1 MKTDPSRERRPRA
14 AVACRRVSHPCDS
27 LDATT
32 ERLRRLQQSRGWSAA
47 HTPRNLAVSISVE
60 VGELLE
66 HFQWDEV
73 TAADRVRR
81 PERFAAMAE
90 ELADV
95 VIYAL
100 QLADSIE
107 LDLLDAI
114 DAKIT
119 KNVARFPPRARSA
132 A

>member
-1 MKTDPSRERRPRA
+1 VSR
-14 AVACRRVSHPCDS
+14 SSDS

-32 ERLRRLQQSRGWSAA
+32 ERLRRFQQSRGWSSA
-47 HTPRNLAVSISVE
+47 HTPRNLAVSISIE

-73 TAADRVRR
+73 TAQDRVRR
-81 PERFAAMAE
+81 PERFTAMSE

-100 QLADSIE
+100 QLADSVE
-107 LDLLDAI
+107 LDLLEAV
-114 DAKIT
+114 DAKIA
-119 KNVARFPPRARSA
+119 KNVARFPAQARSA

>member
-1 MKTDPSRERRPRA
+1 MSHSRDWVEA
-14 AVACRRVSHPCDS
+14 TTATLRRVQ
-27 LDATT
+27 
-32 ERLRRLQQSRGWSAA
+32 ESRGWSAA
-47 HTPRNLAVSISVE
+47 HSPRNLAVSISVE

-73 TAADRVRR
+73 TAEDRCGR
-81 PERFAAMAE
+81 PERFSAMSE

-100 QLADSIE
+100 QLADSVD
-107 LDLLDAI
+107 LDLRDAV
-114 DAKIT
+114 DAKIEQ
-119 KNVARFPPRARSA
+119 NLARFPPAATRSA